1 VAVAYVSDAPPN
13 WGLLNNALDVILRA
27 GRSAER
33 RIPTLV
39 LIPPPMPLP
48 APAADAMFVS
58 CPLSDKEALKLH
70 LWAFFAPILAA
81 ERPTQI
87 APTVPVYLDTNLT
100 LTELHRLSD
109 EQPGLA
115 MRVEQLANNLL
126 HQAGANV
133 AAAQVRRSD
142 EGHADRVDFAI
153 TPSDDAQNVVLI
165 EVKAGRLTEDR
176 LAHAEQ
182 QLRRYVM
189 DRKASLGMVL
199 YHDSTGRTFPPRRTV
214 PRVIRLSLEELA
226 ERLESHSLTKIMSDA
241 VAETIGKAKK

>member
-1 VAVAYVSDAPPN
+1 VPS
-13 WGLLNNALDVILRA
+13 
-27 GRSAER
+27 
-33 RIPTLV
+33 
-39 LIPPPMPLP
+39 P
-48 APAADAMFVS
+48 ATGAIFVS

-70 LWAFFAPILAA
+70 LWAFFAPILADSTHPKQVTRTA
-81 ERPTQI
+81 
-87 APTVPVYLDTNLT
+87 PVYVYPDTNYILS
-100 LTELHRLSD
+100 ELRRLPH

-115 MRVEQLANNLL
+115 IRVEELTSNLL

-133 AAAQVRRSD
+133 AAAQIRQSD

-182 QLRRYVM
+182 QLRSHVM

-199 YHDSTGRTFPPRRTV
+199 YHDSTGRVFPPRHTV
-214 PRVIRLSLEELA
+214 PRVIRLSVEELA
-226 ERLESHSLTKIMSDA
+226 ERLASRSLTKVMSDA
-241 VAETIGKAKK
+241 VAETISRP